1 MVSLG
6 QNVKVA
12 RWAVS
17 PRNGI
22 GIQESMALGAS
33 LKRVGQTFWAQSNW
47 LTAGPRERGCGEAS
61 PSLLGG
67 VDQAGKGLRAPW
79 VMCQKGNFSPSLQI
93 VSLRK
98 SLGTP
103 PFPL

>member
-1 MVSLG
+1 MVLASK
-6 QNVKVA
+6 NP
-12 RWAVS
+12 WD
-17 PRNGI
+17 
-22 GIQESMALGAS
+22 LGAS

-47 LTAGPRERGCGEAS
+47 LTTGHIERGWGEAS

-67 VDQAGKGLRAPW
+67 VDQAEKGLRAPW

-98 SLGTP
+98 SLRTP

>member
-22 GIQESMALGAS
+22 GIQESMDLGAS

-47 LTAGPRERGCGEAS
+47 LTAGHRERGCGEAS

-67 VDQAGKGLRAPW
+67 VDQAGKGLSG
-79 VMCQKGNFSPSLQI
+79 KGPEQRLANFYCKGPDSNDW
-93 VSLRK
+93 RK
-98 SLGTP
+98 YFRP
-103 PFPL
+103 